1 VRNGKVWGKEE
12 SWDWVE
18 QKMEAMSYFLT
29 KTSIGL
35 AKEKGSCPRRTKYHD
50 GIFPMDTAVGGVSP
64 NYDWE
69 ILKEDA
75 KKYGIRNATLMA
87 LMPSET
93 SSQLA
98 NETNGIE
105 PPRHLITNKGNKDA
119 TTAQVVP
126 EYSKYN
132 HAYEIAWNIPVSDY
146 LQVIGRLQ
154 KYVDQA
160 ASSNTSYNPNTQE
173 VTVKTLL
180 SDLLLSYKLGLKTL
194 YYSNTN
200 TDSIVEDDCESG
212 ACKI

>member
-1 VRNGKVWGKEE
+1 V
-12 SWDWVE
+12 
-18 QKMEAMSYFLT
+18 
-29 KTSIGL
+29 
-35 AKEKGSCPRRTKYHD
+35 
-50 GIFPMDTAVGGVSP
+50 
-64 NYDWE
+64 
-69 ILKEDA
+69 
-75 KKYGIRNATLMA
+75 
-87 LMPSET
+87 
-93 SSQLA
+93 
-98 NETNGIE
+98 
-105 PPRHLITNKGNKDA
+105 
-119 TTAQVVP
+119 QVVP